1 MKIRVIKRLFNTTLV
16 FGLLCG
22 VAAAD
27 IAINFT
33 APPGRGDPNA
43 PAPTLSDFQAFS
55 GTQLDSDTTVINAD
69 PALGLAGAPDGNGA
83 SFGFFN
89 QSAAPIVIGG
99 IGVETFTDGNSFAA
113 GDNVHTDQDPIL
125 DGYVFGASSSSIQ
138 FSGLAA
144 LTNPGDT
151 IVVSAFGIGDNFDQ
165 DSDFNTTYAGV
176 TSATQATLFNGGS
189 SRADENGSIPVVHFS
204 ITADGTTDILDLNI
218 AGSGHVNAVSLAIV
232 PAAAIPEPE
241 PVQEP
246 VRLNN
251 SQPIIDQAMFAAV
264 GAEEEGENIN
274 GPSMMRIPDWIPPS
288 ERVDPSAVYYLYFA
302 HHDGG
307 YIRMAWAADIEG
319 PWTLYQTGSQVPIG
333 DRGVLDNGFMDL
345 DLGLGVVIEEN
356 HLASP
361 DVLIDDENQQIIMYF
376 HSGSST
382 FFNGNEINSQNTWVS
397 TSDNG
402 LEFLD
407 NIRPVRLGP
416 SYFRVFSHGGELY
429 AVDNSGRPRRALD
442 PANPWEPT
450 PDYYS
455 GDTIPRLWETNANNT
470 FQDPISEVLG
480 VPRSELRIRHAAV
493 RVVGDELEVYYT
505 QRGDELE
512 RVQMSTIDLTADFD
526 DWVLTYPGEEII
538 QAIPGWEGGQFAPER
553 SETGAAPEDV
563 NQLRDPDVFE
573 DTDGSVYLIYSGR
586 GEDALGLVLLSG
598 PGPVTV
604 PDVLVGD
611 LNGDGVVNFLDI
623 PAFITRLQSR
633 DAYVAMFPN
642 LDPDVPGDTNVDG
655 TINFLDIPAFIA
667 ILVAN

>member
-232 PAAAIPEPE
+232 PAAAITEPE

-251 SQPIIDQAMFAAV
+251 SQPILDQAMFAAV
-264 GAEEEGENIN
+264 GAE
-274 GPSMMRIPDWIPPS
+274 
-288 ERVDPSAVYYLYFA
+288 
-302 HHDGG
+302 
-307 YIRMAWAADIEG
+307 
-319 PWTLYQTGSQVPIG
+319 
-333 DRGVLDNGFMDL
+333 
-345 DLGLGVVIEEN
+345 
-356 HLASP
+356 
-361 DVLIDDENQQIIMYF
+361 
-376 HSGSST
+376 
-382 FFNGNEINSQNTWVS
+382 
-397 TSDNG
+397 
-402 LEFLD
+402 
-407 NIRPVRLGP
+407 
-416 SYFRVFSHGGELY
+416 
-429 AVDNSGRPRRALD
+429 
-442 PANPWEPT
+442 
-450 PDYYS
+450 
-455 GDTIPRLWETNANNT
+455 
-470 FQDPISEVLG
+470 
-480 VPRSELRIRHAAV
+480 
-493 RVVGDELEVYYT
+493 
-505 QRGDELE
+505 
-512 RVQMSTIDLTADFD
+512 
-526 DWVLTYPGEEII
+526 
-538 QAIPGWEGGQFAPER
+538 
-553 SETGAAPEDV
+553 
-563 NQLRDPDVFE
+563 
-573 DTDGSVYLIYSGR
+573 
-586 GEDALGLVLLSG
+586 
-598 PGPVTV
+598 
-604 PDVLVGD
+604 
-611 LNGDGVVNFLDI
+611 
-623 PAFITRLQSR
+623 
-633 DAYVAMFPN
+633 
-642 LDPDVPGDTNVDG
+642 
-655 TINFLDIPAFIA
+655 
-667 ILVAN
+667 

>member
-16 FGLLCG
+16 FTLLCG

-55 GTQLDSDTTVINAD
+55 GTQLDSDTTVFNAD

-89 QSAAPIVIGG
+89 QATAPIVIGG

-113 GDNVHTDQDPIL
+113 GDNAHTDQDPIL
-125 DGYVFGASSSSIQ
+125 DGFVFGAANSSIQ

-176 TSATQATLFNGGS
+176 TSATQATLFNAPGS
-189 SRADENGSIPVVHFS
+189 ARAVESGSMPVVHFS
-204 ITADGTTDILDLNI
+204 VTADGTTDILDLNI
-218 AGSGHVNAVSLAIV
+218 VNSGHVNAVSLAIV

-288 ERVDPSAVYYLYFA
+288 ERADPSAVYYLYFA
-302 HHDGG
+302 HHVGD

-319 PWTLYQTGSQVPIG
+319 PWTLYQTGSEVTIG

-429 AVDNSGRPRRALD
+429 AVDNSGTPRRALD

-480 VPRSELRIRHAAV
+480 VPRSELRIRHAGV
-493 RVVGDELEVYYT
+493 RVVGDVLEVYYT

-526 DWVLTYPGEEII
+526 DWTLTYPGEEVI
-538 QAIPGWEGGQFAPER
+538 QAIPGWEGGQFPAER
-553 SETGAAPEDV
+553 SEVGAAPEDV

-598 PGPVTV
+598 PGPV

-611 LNGDGVVNFLDI
+611 MNDDG
-623 PAFITRLQSR
+623 A
-633 DAYVAMFPN
+633 
-642 LDPDVPGDTNVDG
+642 
-655 TINFLDIPAFIA
+655 INFLDIPAFILALQSPEAYFEAFNLDPNVVGDTSGDGA
-667 ILVAN
+667 INFADIPGFITLLSQG